1 MDVNTDEDSL
11 AEKIC
16 DASLTVE
23 ARQSDFYQM
32 TADVVRNAQRL
43 GIIILAQGAPLHVDC
58 QAVSVYV

>member
-32 TADVVRNAQRL
+32 TADVVRNAQ
-43 GIIILAQGAPLHVDC
+43 
-58 QAVSVYV
+58 